1 MIMKFAKLAPFLLA
15 AVFALAGCAT
25 HADRRILMDEEFG
38 KYIEVVSVN
47 TTTVGSDMLKV
58 QVELLNKTKSIQR
71 FNYQFEWFD
80 AQGMQINNTLSVLR
94 PDVIDG
100 SQDKFI
106 SGVAPTPS
114 CTDFRVRFMRA
125 KSNDTDQ

>member
-1 MIMKFAKLAPFLLA
+1 MIMKFAKLALFLLS
-15 AVFALAGCAT
+15 AVFAVAGCT
-25 HADRRILMDEEFG
+25 TPADRRIMTDDEFS
-38 KYIEVVSVN
+38 KNIAIVSVN

-58 QVELLNKTKSIQR
+58 QVELLNKTKKIQR
-71 FNYQFEWFD
+71 FNYQFEWYD
-80 AQGMQINNTLSVLR
+80 AHGMQINNVMSALR

-100 SQDKFI
+100 SQSKFI

-125 KSNDTDQ
+125 KSTDSDE